1 MTLFHEFGHGLHHLL
16 TRVDY
21 PSIAGINGVAWDADE
36 PAGQG
41 GRNAG
46 PSPYD
51 YLLAALGT

>member
-1 MTLFHEFGHGLHHLL
+1 MSTVIVRGGIETLEQEVVIGPHRL
-16 TRVDY
+16 V
-21 PSIAGINGVAWDADE
+21 ADE